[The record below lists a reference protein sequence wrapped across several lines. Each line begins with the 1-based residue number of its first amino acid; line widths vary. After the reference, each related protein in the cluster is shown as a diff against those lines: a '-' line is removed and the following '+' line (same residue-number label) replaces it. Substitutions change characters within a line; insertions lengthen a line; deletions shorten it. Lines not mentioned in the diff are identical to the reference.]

1 MLTTSF
7 IFAPLP
13 MRISV
18 EILSEFIIEICN
30 GVMPKIIHSNVEIY
44 SNNSFYNMESIST
57 HDRHAISYHNH
68 WVHLSRLCVLYSPP
82 RVEDRRMPLMQQLHE
97 DQYFLCCPE
106 GQGQHQMLTRVQWFQ
121 ESCHEWPSATAS
133 VKRDDHKYWI

>member
-30 GVMPKIIHSNVEIY
+30 GVMPKIIHSDVEIY
-44 SNNSFYNMESIST
+44 SDTSFI
-57 HDRHAISYHNH
+57 
-68 WVHLSRLCVLYSPP
+68 V
-82 RVEDRRMPLMQQLHE
+82 
-97 DQYFLCCPE
+97 
-106 GQGQHQMLTRVQWFQ
+106 
-121 ESCHEWPSATAS
+121 
-133 VKRDDHKYWI
+133 

>member
-30 GVMPKIIHSNVEIY
+30 GVMPKIIQCDVEIY
-44 SNNSFYNMESIST
+44 SNISFFI
-57 HDRHAISYHNH
+57 
-68 WVHLSRLCVLYSPP
+68 LY
-82 RVEDRRMPLMQQLHE
+82 EDKH
-97 DQYFLCCPE
+97 
-106 GQGQHQMLTRVQWFQ
+106 
-121 ESCHEWPSATAS
+121 
-133 VKRDDHKYWI
+133 INI